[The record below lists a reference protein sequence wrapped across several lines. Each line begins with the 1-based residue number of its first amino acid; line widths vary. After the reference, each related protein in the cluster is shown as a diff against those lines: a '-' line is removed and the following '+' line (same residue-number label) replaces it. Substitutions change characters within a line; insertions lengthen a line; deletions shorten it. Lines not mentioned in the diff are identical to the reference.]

1 LSRFV
6 KDTFTESTKSTIGVE
21 FATKNIEIGSHVI
34 KVQIWD
40 TAGQER
46 YRAITPAY
54 YRGAVG
60 ALVVYDITKYQSFSH
75 IGGWIHDLQNH
86 SDQNVKMLLVGNKCD
101 LDSLREVSV
110 DDASNYAE
118 QNNVSF
124 LESSALNNH
133 NVATAFL
140 HLVTDIYETLYS
152 KLGDLEKPEVPG
164 GAVPIVLDA
173 EPILPTEPPPVGQKQ
188 VPTKQ
193 EKKCCT

>member
-1 LSRFV
+1 
-6 KDTFTESTKSTIGVE
+6 
-21 FATKNIEIGSHVI
+21 
-34 KVQIWD
+34 
-40 TAGQER
+40 
-46 YRAITPAY
+46 
-54 YRGAVG
+54 
-60 ALVVYDITKYQSFSH
+60 
-75 IGGWIHDLQNH
+75 
-86 SDQNVKMLLVGNKCD
+86 
-101 LDSLREVSV
+101 VSV